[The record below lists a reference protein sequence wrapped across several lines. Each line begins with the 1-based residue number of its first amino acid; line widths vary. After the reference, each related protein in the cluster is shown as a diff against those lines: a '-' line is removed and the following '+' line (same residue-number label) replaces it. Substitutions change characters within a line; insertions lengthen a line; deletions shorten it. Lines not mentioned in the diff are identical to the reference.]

1 MCLVACECWVLF
13 GVVVAKTTIGTVGV
27 LGAFFFNALSTF
39 AFADSIGA
47 SSCKVNFAGKVTKT
61 FVVVADVV
69 LTNASCAAVRF
80 AETVDGLANVGI
92 ASLWSSI
99 RMPFTVC
106 VASAVDVF
114 ANVKFAYADLGC
126 RTIRAILTMVSG
138 GALNFSAYVTLAS
151 FDVFSVGAVIAMF
164 LISAVDLG
172 ANLFLC
178 YVVEVADVSVVTNM
192 NAISSSTTGV
202 FSGSLGDLESETSAV
217 AYAVGVEGNSCLSS
231 KGVPR
236 VGPSLLT
243 VGLGVRELGATHDHE
258 RIILIVWSAE
268 HMLRQLLAFFGQCHD
283 LDVVIAAVFTPVDVH
298 LSEMKGE
305 RCDTIIVGDDFPAE
319 IFIITVVLNDNL
331 VTGSDV
337 VVFRRE

>member
-1 MCLVACECWVLF
+1 MCVVACECWVLF

-47 SSCKVNFAGKVTKT
+47 SACKVNFAGKVTKT
-61 FVVVADVV
+61 VVVVADVV

-80 AETVDGLANVGI
+80 AETVDGQANVGT

-99 RMPFTVC
+99 RMTFTVC
-106 VASAVDVF
+106 VASAVDLF
-114 ANVKFAYADLGC
+114 AHVVYADFGC

-138 GALNFSAYVTLAS
+138 GALNSSAYVTLAS
-151 FDVFSVGAVIAMF
+151 FDVSSVGAVIAMF
-164 LISAVDLG
+164 LISAADLG
-172 ANLFLC
+172 TNLFLC
-178 YVVEVADVSVVTNM
+178 NVVEVTDVSVVTNM

-243 VGLGVRELGATHDHE
+243 VGLGVRELRATHDHE
-258 RIILIVWSAE
+258 RIFLIVWSAE
-268 HMLRQLLAFFGQCHD
+268 HMLRQLLAIFGQCHD

-305 RCDTIIVGDDFPAE
+305 RCDAIIVGDDLPGE
-319 IFIITVVLNDNL
+319 IFIITVVLNDNP

>member
-1 MCLVACECWVLF
+1 MCVVACECWVLF

-27 LGAFFFNALSTF
+27 LGAVFFNALSTF

-47 SSCKVNFAGKVTKT
+47 SACKVNFAGKVTKT
-61 FVVVADVV
+61 IVVVADVV

-106 VASAVDVF
+106 VASAVDLF
-114 ANVKFAYADLGC
+114 AHVAYADFGC

-138 GALNFSAYVTLAS
+138 GALNSSAYVTLAS
-151 FDVFSVGAVIAMF
+151 FDVSSVGAVIAMF
-164 LISAVDLG
+164 LISAVDLA

-178 YVVEVADVSVVTNM
+178 NVVEVADVSVVTNM

-268 HMLRQLLAFFGQCHD
+268 HMLRQLLAVFGQCHD

-305 RCDTIIVGDDFPAE
+305 RCNAIIVGDDLPAE

-337 VVFRRE
+337 VVFWRE

>member
-1 MCLVACECWVLF
+1 MCVVACECWVLF

-27 LGAFFFNALSTF
+27 LGAVFFNALSTF

-47 SSCKVNFAGKVTKT
+47 SACKVNFAGKVTKT
-61 FVVVADVV
+61 VVVVADVV

-106 VASAVDVF
+106 VASAVDLIAQV
-114 ANVKFAYADLGC
+114 VYADLGC

-138 GALNFSAYVTLAS
+138 GALNSSAYVTLAS
-151 FDVFSVGAVIAMF
+151 FDVSSVGAVIAMF
-164 LISAVDLG
+164 LISAVDLA

-178 YVVEVADVSVVTNM
+178 NVVEVADVSVVTNM

-217 AYAVGVEGNSCLSS
+217 AYAVGVERNSCLSS

-243 VGLGVRELGATHDHE
+243 VGLGVRELRATHDHE

-268 HMLRQLLAFFGQCHD
+268 HMLRQLLAIFGQCHD

-305 RCDTIIVGDDFPAE
+305 RCNAIIVGDDLPAE

-337 VVFRRE
+337 VVFWRE

>member
-1 MCLVACECWVLF
+1 MCVVACECWVLF

-27 LGAFFFNALSTF
+27 LGAVFFNALSTF

-47 SSCKVNFAGKVTKT
+47 SACKVNFAGKVTKT
-61 FVVVADVV
+61 VVVVADVV

-106 VASAVDVF
+106 VASAVDLF
-114 ANVKFAYADLGC
+114 AHVAYADFGC

-138 GALNFSAYVTLAS
+138 GALNSSAYVTLAS
-151 FDVFSVGAVIAMF
+151 FDVSSVGAVIAMF
-164 LISAVDLG
+164 LISAVDLA

-178 YVVEVADVSVVTNM
+178 NVVEVADVSVVTNM

-217 AYAVGVEGNSCLSS
+217 AYAVGMEGNSCLSS

-268 HMLRQLLAFFGQCHD
+268 HMLRQLLAIFGQCHD

-305 RCDTIIVGDDFPAE
+305 RCNAIIVGDDLPAE

-337 VVFRRE
+337 VVLWRK